1 MIRSKKRIEQHSER
15 EFDTVKEGLSQ
26 SQVAAFI
33 TDLVNQ
39 NRELSEKVTLL
50 TLLHHSFLSHLEN
63 LIAETRSSEKE
74 MEQTRVRAEEGEPEI
89 LASSVPISQVSN
101 NVEKESHKLEAA
113 LDSKSAT
120 ILTSNS
126 QTAEEATADESATP
140 SPPSDDSL
148 LFEGEAEIA
157 MVPPADMAQ
166 LIRLRRNLRDI
177 PHLKILRTYGRRNGG
192 AAITIL
198 IDKPLPLI
206 RILTEMPE
214 VEKVEPWADG
224 ATTDNDSPWGLAPE
238 VGLVSWQRKKILVT
252 LNFSEVT

>member
-1 MIRSKKRIEQHSER
+1 MTSDKKRVGQRSGR
-15 EFDTVKEGLSQ
+15 EFDIVEEGLSQ
-26 SQVAAFI
+26 SQVVAFI

-39 NRELSEKVTLL
+39 NRTLSEKVALL
-50 TLLHHSFLSHLEN
+50 TLVHHGFLSHLEN
-63 LIAETRSSEKE
+63 LIAETRAIGEE

-101 NVEKESHKLEAA
+101 NGEKESHELEAA
-113 LDSKSAT
+113 LNPESAT
-120 ILTSNS
+120 TVASNS
-126 QTAEEATADESATP
+126 QTAEKTTADESATP

-238 VGLVSWQRKKILVT
+238 VGLVSWQRNKILVT